1 METNRCLPETT
12 QTPVRHQ
19 ASPGFFMYRKFL
31 EKITSP
37 SPQRGHLSAGI
48 ASSSNACAFFNSQ
61 KIINHRRKTGLFT
74 YIEPS
79 NGISGITVDWVPDY
93 TMRNYQA
100 VPNLGLPV
108 MQGELLVKVVMRC
121 TVNDKGN
128 TASGGK
134 TLFYFAIQETVSK
147 LHCPRST
154 ASLLTDPCMQSGLS
168 RHPRNLFSLSRSVPQ
183 IQARDDV
190 L

>member
-1 METNRCLPETT
+1 MPSGNNINPG
-12 QTPVRHQ
+12 Q
-19 ASPGFFMYRKFL
+19 ASSFTGVRFFDLQKRL
-31 EKITSP
+31 L
-37 SPQRGHLSAGI
+37 PQAHNVGI
-48 ASSSNACAFFNSQ
+48 LAQALPPPLMPAHFFILT
-61 KIINHRRKTGLFT
+61 KKVTHRYKTGLFT
-74 YIEPS
+74 YIKPS
-79 NGISGITVDWVPDY
+79 NGISGITVDWAPDY

-100 VPNLGLPV
+100 VPNLDLPV

-147 LHCPRST
+147 LYCPRST